1 MERERTGSGSA
12 PRTSPA
18 NGRSGGVTGN
28 ARLTAATAVV
38 LLALLAVEG
47 LTLLDLQT
55 FLSWHIFVGMLLV
68 PIVGLKLASTG
79 YRFARYYTRRPEYV
93 LAGPPVLALRLLGP
107 IVIVA
112 TLALFATG
120 VALAV
125 LGPGG
130 GIVLGLHQASFIV
143 WVGAMSLH
151 VLGHVLRIPRLVGP
165 DLRGGEG
172 VPGARRRMAT
182 VAAAITGGAV
192 LALATIPLI
201 APWTHR
207 IGRG

>member
-1 MERERTGSGSA
+1 MALDRT
-12 PRTSPA
+12 RTPPPA
-18 NGRSGGVTGN
+18 ASTRTAGAAGGVAGN
-28 ARLTAATAVV
+28 TRLTAATAVV

-47 LTLLDLQT
+47 MTLLDLHS

-68 PIVGLKLASTG
+68 PVVGLKLASTG
-79 YRFARYYTRRPEYV
+79 YRFVRYYTRRPEYV
-93 LAGPPVLALRLLGP
+93 RAGPPPLALRLLGP
-107 IVIVA
+107 LVIVA
-112 TLALFATG
+112 TVSLFATG

-130 GIVLGLHQASFIV
+130 GIVLGLHKASFIV

-172 VPGARRRMAT
+172 VPGARIRLGI
-182 VAAAITGGAV
+182 VAAAVTTGAV

-207 IGRG
+207 FGRG